1 MLYSDTLDSDKI
13 TREAFD
19 EILAEEQKLL
29 ADPRQGMNKNRRTNT
44 TEHSYVDNKDVVFL
58 ILSNSILSC
67 CWR

>member
-29 ADPRQGMNKNRRTNT
+29 ADPQTRHEQEQKNEHNRTQ
-44 TEHSYVDNKDVVFL
+44 L
-58 ILSNSILSC
+58 
-67 CWR
+67 R